1 MSDRPTAFA
10 VGAHPDDVEF
20 TMAGTLSLLAEA
32 GFQPHMMNV
41 ARSNLD
47 SNELPEAEITRIRR
61 QEAERSAAV
70 IGAVY
75 HGPIVDDLMI
85 LYEDKLLRQLAAVVR
100 EIRPT
105 IVLLPSPAD
114 YMEDHT
120 NTARLVTT
128 ACFCRAMRHY
138 ASDPPRGPTAQDVFL
153 YHAQPHLNRDGMRNL
168 IVPELFVNVTGAMP
182 TKLRMLGCHESQ
194 RQWLDETQGLDDY
207 LESMR
212 QSGAEVARMSGRPGW
227 QYAEGFRQHSHVGFS
242 AQDRDPLTEVLGGLV
257 DPANKTLK
265 RLPAIPLK

>member
-1 MSDRPTAFA
+1 VSEKRTVFA

-20 TMAGTLSLLAEA
+20 NMAGTLSLLAKA
-32 GFQPHMMNV
+32 GFEPHMMNV

-47 SNELPEAEITRIRR
+47 SNELPEAEITHIRR
-61 QEAERSAAV
+61 REAQRSADV

-85 LYEDKLLRQLAAVVR
+85 FYEDKLLRKLAAVVR
-100 EIRPT
+100 RIRPA
-105 IVLLPSPAD
+105 IVLLPSLND

-120 NTARLVTT
+120 NTARLVVT
-128 ACFCRAMRHY
+128 ACFSRAMRHY
-138 ASDPPRGPTAQDVFL
+138 VSDPPCEPTDQDVFL

-168 IVPELFVNVTGAMP
+168 VVPELFVNVTSVMD
-182 TKLRMLGCHESQ
+182 TKRKMLACHESQ

-212 QSGAEVARMSGRPGW
+212 QSSAEVARLSGRQDW
-227 QYAEGFRQHSHVGFS
+227 QYAEGFRRHSHVGFS
-242 AQDRDPLTEVLGGLV
+242 TEDRDLLSEVLGKEV
-257 DPANKTLK
+257 VRPNDATAP
-265 RLPAIPLK
+265 